1 MNIGICSSSAPFTG
15 MVRDLPRRA
24 LVKASVCAANC
35 TLSLHQATGE
45 RRKSQT
51 TPIVQRSDSPWL
63 RKRMKET
70 GFHLDGFRDYET
82 HRKIVQSVTSSAG
95 FQSNTSC
102 VLSQI
107 ISNTKL
113 RQWKFPCLPRGGLRH
128 LTNRIDVVKLHAQ
141 KHKFQLLTVGLQR
154 IRSRWTPAGHTW
166 ELCIVNILKRHFK
179 HL

>member
-82 HRKIVQSVTSSAG
+82 HRKDRTIGNKFCRLSIKHIMCLEPDYLQHQAASVKVPMLAARRPATFDQS
-95 FQSNTSC
+95 
-102 VLSQI
+102 
-107 ISNTKL
+107 
-113 RQWKFPCLPRGGLRH
+113 H
-128 LTNRIDVVKLHAQ
+128 
-141 KHKFQLLTVGLQR
+141 
-154 IRSRWTPAGHTW
+154 
-166 ELCIVNILKRHFK
+166 
-179 HL
+179 